1 VLDGITQ
8 CLEKFTNYTSV
19 FLKFVKQ
26 KKPKNI
32 LIIGGGDLVILKAI
46 TKLPE
51 YESVIEHI
59 TLIDIDG
66 DVVELSKKYL
76 HQDFEEWGNSKKIE
90 IIIGDAHDYVLNKL
104 EKTIKFDAILID
116 STDPQV
122 EISKKLF
129 EKNFFTKLDKYHM
142 NPKSGIILQYGLLE
156 DAVDDIES
164 KNLGKQIKH
173 PDFAN
178 IFNSKFHVQY
188 TPEYLGKF
196 C

>member
-66 DVVELSKKYL
+66 DVIELSKKYL
-76 HQDFEEWGNSKKIE
+76 HQDFEQWGNSKKIE

-104 EKTIKFDAILID
+104 EKTMKFDAILID

-129 EKNFFTKLDKYHM
+129 EKNFFTKLDRYHM

-173 PDFAN
+173 PDFTN
-178 IFNSKFHVQY
+178 IFSSKFHVQY